1 MKLIYKT
8 IQVLFL
14 SCFSFLTINAQL
26 QTAAVVSVY
35 TQGAKISPD
44 MAESILRIV
53 TTKSEQFNVLDK
65 LDLQE
70 IINDSKIDVSNC
82 FGKKCLLSVGK
93 AANVDKLVTGS
104 IESLGKKIVVTVKIL
119 NVESGEYDKV
129 AVEEFINLDSEIQT
143 MVSIVVNKVLG
154 IENSQELLNSLVY
167 FNQPPEAP
175 VTYLKNNGP
184 RMGLSYVIGN
194 TAKVLQAEEF
204 YGGWGM
210 NNPTILSQ
218 IGYQFEGSYLSAG
231 NFQALVEGLI
241 FINGIEKEMFSPSF
255 ALLNGFRSSKNGWEF
270 GFGPT
275 FRLSKISKGYYKG
288 NIPGGSG
295 YDVVT
300 DWVSEDDDNYVSSW
314 AWDEATMG
322 VRPQTSERSDSR
334 GDIKFKTGWVWAIG
348 RTFHSGYLNIPVNL
362 FLSSSKS
369 GQFVGLSMGFNIA
382 KKE

>member
-1 MKLIYKT
+1 MKLIHKT

-35 TQGAKISPD
+35 TQGAKISPE

-93 AANVDKLVTGS
+93 AAKVDKVVTGS

-143 MVSIVVNKVLG
+143 MVTIVVNKVLG

-194 TAKVLQAEEF
+194 TAKVLQTKIL
-204 YGGWGM
+204 WLGM

-275 FRLSKISKGYYKG
+275 FRLSKMSKGYYKG

-300 DWVSEDDDNYVSSW
+300 DWVSK
-314 AWDEATMG
+314 MM
-322 VRPQTSERSDSR
+322 
-334 GDIKFKTGWVWAIG
+334 II
-348 RTFHSGYLNIPVNL
+348 
-362 FLSSSKS
+362 
-369 GQFVGLSMGFNIA
+369 M
-382 KKE
+382 